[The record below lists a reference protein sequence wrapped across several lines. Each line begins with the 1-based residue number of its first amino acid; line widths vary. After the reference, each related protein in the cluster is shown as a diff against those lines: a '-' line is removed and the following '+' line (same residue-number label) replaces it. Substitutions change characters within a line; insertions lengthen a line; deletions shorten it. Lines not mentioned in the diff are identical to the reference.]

1 MAMSEIKPGLLFMV
15 PNLGYKFQI
24 FAQWKLQLLND
35 NLRNLY
41 FSALFW
47 AYSRTNKND
56 SLKLSFVCLSWPLTQ
71 LLNGNL
77 RNLIFYGKS
86 GCITPEQK
94 KCKKII
100 CARGNSHIFIIER
113 KVNEG
118 HTDRHGSALMTPNV
132 GERICIPILSITAD
146 YFSYIFSKYCN
157 VFQVTVTSKIH
168 TIT

>member
-1 MAMSEIKPGLLFMV
+1 MLNGNFSYWTITWEIFFFGII
-15 PNLGYKFQI
+15 LGIFQ
-24 FAQWKLQLLND
+24 
-35 NLRNLY
+35 
-41 FSALFW
+41 
-47 AYSRTNKND
+47 NKHKWH
-56 SLKLSFVCLSWPLTQ
+56 SLKVSLVCLSWPLTQ

-94 KCKKII
+94 KCKKNI

-132 GERICIPILSITAD
+132 GKRICIPILSITAD

-168 TIT
+168 TITWKWQPNYNLIMYYFDSIYF

>member
-1 MAMSEIKPGLLFMV
+1 MSEIKPGLLFMV
-15 PNLGYKFQI
+15 PNLVYKFQI

-47 AYSRTNKND
+47 AYSRTNKNGT
-56 SLKLSFVCLSWPLTQ
+56 VGLSWPLTQ

-118 HTDRHGSALMTPNV
+118 HTDRHGSALMTPNI

-146 YFSYIFSKYCN
+146 YLATY
-157 VFQVTVTSKIH
+157 FQNIVMYFKLQ
-168 TIT
+168 